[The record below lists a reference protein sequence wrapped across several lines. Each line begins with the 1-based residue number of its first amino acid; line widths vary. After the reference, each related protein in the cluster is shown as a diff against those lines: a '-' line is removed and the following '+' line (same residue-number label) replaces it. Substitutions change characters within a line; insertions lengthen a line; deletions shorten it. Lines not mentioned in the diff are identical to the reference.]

1 MVTERFL
8 TEKFLEPWRERQRQ
22 KIRAEVM
29 AEARAE
35 GRAEEWHQWNEWNN
49 RRLEAKTNGE
59 PFDEPPP
66 GYDRMPVV
74 PPY

>member
-8 TEKFLEPWRERQRQ
+8 TEKFLEPWRERQRAR
-22 KIRAEVM
+22 IRAE
-29 AEARAE
+29 ERAK
-35 GRAEEWHQWNEWNN
+35 GRAEEWRQWTEWNN
-49 RRLEAKTNGE
+49 RRVEAETNGE